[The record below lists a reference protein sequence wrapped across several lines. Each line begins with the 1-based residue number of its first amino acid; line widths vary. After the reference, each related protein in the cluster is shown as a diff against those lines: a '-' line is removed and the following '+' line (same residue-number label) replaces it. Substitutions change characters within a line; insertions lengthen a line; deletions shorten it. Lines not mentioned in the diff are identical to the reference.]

1 MNRLFAIATL
11 VAVLATASIQSAS
24 GFALFSPVLLR
35 VGVAGRN
42 MSTTVDP
49 QISQA
54 EIPSVIADFGSDV
67 DLMRYKHE
75 ILDIV
80 YEKSLTRGFG
90 GPSQ

>member
-1 MNRLFAIATL
+1 MNRLIAATL
-11 VAVLATASIQSAS
+11 VILAMASVQSVS
-24 GFALFSPVLLR
+24 GFALLSPVLLR

-42 MSTTVDP
+42 MSTTVNP

-54 EIPSVIADFGSDV
+54 EIPSVIADFGSDD
-67 DLMRYKHE
+67 DLMRYKYE